1 MRKVFIS
8 AVALLLAGSV
18 AVAQSPEPSG
28 QERTEAKPSFAFL
41 QLDSVVQPGEVAA
54 AGDIISVTRQFPNWL
69 LRCTVRPSI
78 DKRVCSVEQARS
90 ADGGALVWRIA
101 PNVQKETVSL
111 FALPTT
117 FDADRGLQLRFDDF
131 SKEITRGSFL
141 CNDEACIAGIPF
153 DGVVAKAMMEAKSV
167 NFAWFEKGTGKQIVI
182 EMPLHGLSDA
192 AGAAANDPFGR
203 DISYR
208 VAAEKKKLAKQA
220 KGKKPAEA
228 KKTKDK

>member
-1 MRKVFIS
+1 MRNVFLS
-8 AVALLLAGSV
+8 AVALLLAGGV
-18 AVAQSPEPSG
+18 AMAQSPEPSD
-28 QERTEAKPSFAFL
+28 QQKTAAKPSFAFL
-41 QLDSVVQPGEVAA
+41 QLDSVVRPGEVPA
-54 AGDIISVTRQFPNWL
+54 AGDIIGVTRQFPNWL

-101 PNVQKETVSL
+101 PNAQKETVSL

-131 SKEITRGSFL
+131 SKEIGKDSFL

-153 DGVVAKAMMEAKSV
+153 GGVVAKAMMESKSV
-167 NFAWFEKGTGKQIVI
+167 TFAWFEKGAARQIVV
-182 EMPLHGLSDA
+182 EMPLQGLSDA
-192 AGAAANDPFGR
+192 ATAAANDPFGR
-203 DISYR
+203 DVSYR

-220 KGKKPAEA
+220 KGKKPAES